1 MKFSNDHPIYLQIK
15 NDFYQRICN
24 GNLRPGDKLPSVRE
38 MAIEVGVNPNT
49 IQRTYTDM
57 ERDGVVEKRRGQRS
71 FVTDDEEII
80 NQLRSQMAEVEVNF
94 FLNSMKQ
101 MGYTNEEIQQ
111 QITEVIK
118 REGGS

>member
-24 GNLRPGDKLPSVRE
+24 GNLRPGDKLPSVRDT
-38 MAIEVGVNPNT
+38 AIEVGVNPNT

-57 ERDGVVEKRRGQRS
+57 ERDGIIEKRRGQGS
-71 FVTDDEEII
+71 FVTEDKELIK
-80 NQLRSQMAEVEVNF
+80 QLRSQMSEVQVVAF
-94 FLNSMKQ
+94 YNSMKQ
-101 MGYTNEEIQQ
+101 MGFTNEEIQQ
-111 QITEVIK
+111 QIAEVIE